1 MPRVKRGVVSRQRR
15 KKVLKLAKGFRGASG
30 NLYRVAAE
38 SVDRSLNYAYRD
50 RRVKK
55 REFRK
60 LWIARIN
67 AAVRANNINYSQFI
81 FGLKKANIDIDR
93 KILSEL
99 AITSPENFT
108 ELVNIAKEQISQSTS
123 ATSGC

>member
-1 MPRVKRGVVSRQRR
+1 MPRVKRGCTSKQRR
-15 KKVLKLAKGFRGASG
+15 KRVLKLAKGFRGASG
-30 NLYRVAAE
+30 NLYRVAKE
-38 SVDRSLNYAYRD
+38 SVDRALNYAYRD
-50 RRVKK
+50 RRVRK

-67 AAVRANNINYSQFI
+67 AAVRANDLNYSQFI

-99 AITSPENFT
+99 AINNPENFS
-108 ELVNIAKEQISQSTS
+108 ELISIAKDQINQNTEVAAS
-123 ATSGC
+123 C

>member
-1 MPRVKRGVVSRQRR
+1 MPRVKRGCTSKQRR
-15 KKVLKLAKGFRGASG
+15 KRVLKLAKGFRGASG
-30 NLYRVAAE
+30 NLYRVAKE

-50 RRVKK
+50 RRVRK

-60 LWIARIN
+60 LWITRIN
-67 AAVRANNINYSQFI
+67 AAVRAGDLNYSQFI

-99 AITSPENFT
+99 AINNPVNFS
-108 ELVNIAKEQISQSTS
+108 ELVTIAKEQISQNTAS
-123 ATSGC
+123 C